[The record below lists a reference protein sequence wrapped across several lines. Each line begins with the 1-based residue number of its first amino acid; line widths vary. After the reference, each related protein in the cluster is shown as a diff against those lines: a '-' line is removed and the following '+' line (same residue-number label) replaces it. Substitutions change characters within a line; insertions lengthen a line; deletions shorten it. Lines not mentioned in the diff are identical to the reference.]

1 MLYGSYFVIAV
12 LVLVLLSTIVPL
24 VILSLSIWI
33 GDALNKQT
41 ENLRI

>member
-1 MLYGSYFVIAV
+1 LYGSYFVNAV

-33 GDALNKQT
+33 GDALNKQK